1 MTVEVI
7 VVWGD
12 VGTDSLIDDVLVD
25 VLSDGFILG
34 DVCIDMSIGV
44 GVIVVVTSAVI
55 DLEFVVSKSRDVKVP
70 IDVRVDSLTSVAA
83 DDTTIGRSPGID
95 VDILAGEDVNV
106 LAAVIT
112 ALKCIVASP
121 LADSASFCRVACSCW
136 SIADLDCTRALQASI
151 PSCQV

>member
-44 GVIVVVTSAVI
+44 
-55 DLEFVVSKSRDVKVP
+55 
-70 IDVRVDSLTSVAA
+70 
-83 DDTTIGRSPGID
+83 
-95 VDILAGEDVNV
+95 
-106 LAAVIT
+106 
-112 ALKCIVASP
+112 
-121 LADSASFCRVACSCW
+121 
-136 SIADLDCTRALQASI
+136 
-151 PSCQV
+151 